1 MTASSSFLLWSTL
14 ICMIRSRL
22 SYVRFNLKILTLLLP
37 AFSYFIAVKVRFGF
51 NLFFSAT
58 PAPGLPSYWGIVLL
72 TTIVWALAAEESGL
86 WNVEQLYAPGGK
98 SRRLLEAL
106 AFTYAIVMAL
116 GFLYRQA
123 SYSRL
128 VIAISAVTL
137 FVLATAARIIS
148 RVLLEL
154 LRKNGRNEVKILMV
168 GTDRFA
174 RRVATSLL
182 HGEVLPCKVVGFV
195 RLPDQEIAVEGPVYE
210 MDQIP
215 NFSNGHSINDIV
227 IALPAARLS
236 DVQKISPALE
246 KLCVPTRVV
255 IDLGDGVGIR
265 DRLIDLGGIHMLDL
279 RPTLAETGPYLFQK
293 RAFDVAL
300 SLFILLLTLPIFLLV
315 ALAVKVSSRGP
326 IFFSQERV
334 GLNGR
339 VFRMLKFRTMRVGSR
354 EEGDTRWTCDND
366 PRRTAVGV
374 FLRKTN
380 LDELPQFLNVL
391 KGDMSI
397 VGPRPERA
405 HFVERFLEEFDR
417 YNFRHTFKV
426 GITGWA
432 QVNGWRGD
440 TSIAKRVEYDLY
452 YLRNWSLTFDLQ
464 IITMTLLRIFNS
476 KNAY

>member
-1 MTASSSFLLWSTL
+1 
-14 ICMIRSRL
+14 MIRSRL
-22 SYVRFNLKILTLLLP
+22 SYVRFYLRILTLLLP
-37 AFSYFIAVKVRFGF
+37 AFAYFIAIKVRFGF
-51 NLFFSAT
+51 FFLTGASQA
-58 PAPGLPSYWGIVLL
+58 GLPSYWGILLL
-72 TTIVWALAAEESGL
+72 TTIVWAIAAEESGL
-86 WNVEQLYAPGGK
+86 WNVEQLYTPGGK

-106 AFTYAIVMAL
+106 AFTYAVVMAA

-123 SYSRL
+123 SYSRV
-128 VIAISAVTL
+128 VIGISAVAL
-137 FVLATAARIIS
+137 FVLATIARIVF
-148 RVLLEL
+148 RVVLEF
-154 LRKNGRNEVKILMV
+154 LRENGRNEVKILVV

-174 RRVATSLL
+174 RRVGTSLL
-182 HGEVLPCKVVGFV
+182 HGEVLPCRVVGFV
-195 RLPDQEIAVEGPVYE
+195 RLPEQEVAVDGPVYE
-210 MDQIP
+210 LDQIP
-215 NFSNGHSINDIV
+215 AFTNGNSINDII

-236 DVQKISPALE
+236 EVQKIAPALE

-255 IDLGDGVGIR
+255 IDLGEGVVLR

-293 RAFDVAL
+293 RIFDMAFSMLV
-300 SLFILLLTLPIFLLV
+300 LLLTLPITLLI
-315 ALAVKVSSRGP
+315 AAAIKLTSRGP
-326 IFFSQERV
+326 IFFAQDRV

-366 PRRTAVGV
+366 PRRTIVGT

-380 LDELPQFLNVL
+380 LDELPQFLNVI

-397 VGPRPERA
+397 VGPRPERPF
-405 HFVERFLEEFDR
+405 FVERFLEEFDR
-417 YNFRHTFKV
+417 YNSRHMFKA

-464 IITMTLLRIFNS
+464 IITMTVVRIFTS

>member
-1 MTASSSFLLWSTL
+1 
-14 ICMIRSRL
+14 MIRSRL
-22 SYVRFNLKILTLLLP
+22 SFARLYLRVLTLLLP
-37 AFSYFIAVKVRFGF
+37 ACAYFIAVKVRFGF
-51 NLFFSAT
+51 NFLLSRGA
-58 PAPGLPSYWGIVLL
+58 PAGLPSYWAILLL
-72 TTIVWALAAEESGL
+72 TTIVWAIAAEESEL

-98 SRRLLEAL
+98 TRRLIEAL
-106 AFTYAIVMAL
+106 AFTYAVVMAT

-128 VIAISAVTL
+128 VIAISAVAL
-137 FVLATAARIIS
+137 FVLATLTRIAF
-148 RVLLEL
+148 RVSLEL
-154 LRKNGRNEVKILMV
+154 LRKDGRNEVKILVV

-174 RRVATSLL
+174 RRVGTSLL
-182 HGEVLPCKVVGFV
+182 HGEVLPCRIMGFV
-195 RLPDQEIAVEGPVYE
+195 RLPDQEIAVDGPVYE
-210 MDQIP
+210 LDQIP
-215 NFSNGHSINDIV
+215 VFSNGNSINDII

-236 DVQKISPALE
+236 DVQRIAPALE

-255 IDLGDGVGIR
+255 IDLGEGVFLR

-293 RAFDVAL
+293 RIFDVIF
-300 SLFILLLTLPIFLLV
+300 SLLVLLLTLPITLLI
-315 ALAVKVSSRGP
+315 ALAIKLNSRGP
-326 IFFSQERV
+326 VFFVQERV

-339 VFRMLKFRTMRVGSR
+339 VFRMFKFRTMSVGSR
-354 EEGDTRWTCDND
+354 EEGDTRWTCEKD
-366 PRRTAVGV
+366 PRRTTIGT

-391 KGDMSI
+391 HGDMSI
-397 VGPRPERA
+397 VGPRPERPF
-405 HFVERFLEEFDR
+405 FVERFLEEFDR
-417 YNFRHTFKV
+417 YNSRHMFKA

-464 IITMTLLRIFNS
+464 IITMTLLRLFRS
-476 KNAY
+476 RNAY

>member
-1 MTASSSFLLWSTL
+1 
-14 ICMIRSRL
+14 MIRSRL
-22 SYVRFNLKILTLLLP
+22 SFARLYLRIITLLLP
-37 AFSYFIAVKVRFGF
+37 ACAYFIAVKIRFGF
-51 NLFFSAT
+51 NFLLWRI
-58 PAPGLPSYWGIVLL
+58 APTGLPSYWGILLL
-72 TTIVWALAAEESGL
+72 TTIVWAIAAEESEL
-86 WNVEQLYAPGGK
+86 WNVERLYAPGGK

-106 AFTYAIVMAL
+106 AFTYAIVMAA

-123 SYSRL
+123 SYSRI
-128 VIAISAVTL
+128 VIAISAVAL
-137 FVLATAARIIS
+137 FVLATIT
-148 RVLLEL
+148 RVAFRVVLEL
-154 LRKNGRNEVKILMV
+154 MRKDGRNEVKILVV

-174 RRVATSLL
+174 RRVGTSLL
-182 HGEVLPCKVVGFV
+182 HGEVLPCRIMGFV

-210 MDQIP
+210 LDQIP
-215 NFSNGHSINDIV
+215 NFSNGNSINDII

-236 DVQKISPALE
+236 EVQKIAPTLE

-255 IDLGDGVGIR
+255 IDLGEGVVLR

-293 RAFDVAL
+293 RIFDVAFSAL
-300 SLFILLLTLPIFLLV
+300 ILLLTLPLTLLI
-315 ALAVKVSSRGP
+315 ALAIKLSGSGP
-326 IFFSQERV
+326 VLFTQDRV

-354 EEGDTRWTCDND
+354 EEGDTRWTSDND
-366 PRRTAVGV
+366 PRRTTVGT

-391 KGDMSI
+391 RGEMSI
-397 VGPRPERA
+397 VGPRPERPY
-405 HFVERFLEEFDR
+405 FVERFLEEFDR
-417 YNFRHTFKV
+417 YNARHMFKA

-464 IITMTLLRIFNS
+464 IITMTLVRMFSS

>member
-1 MTASSSFLLWSTL
+1 
-14 ICMIRSRL
+14 MIRSRL
-22 SYVRFNLKILTLLLP
+22 SYVRFYLRVLTLLLP
-37 AFSYFIAVKVRFGF
+37 ACAYFIAVKLRFGF
-51 NLFFSAT
+51 NIFFSRADT
-58 PAPGLPSYWGIVLL
+58 AALPSYWGIMLL
-72 TTIVWALAAEESGL
+72 TTIVWAIAAEESGL
-86 WNVEQLYAPGGK
+86 WSVEQLYAPGRK

-116 GFLYRQA
+116 GFMYRQA

-128 VIAISAVTL
+128 VVGLSALAL
-137 FVLATAARIIS
+137 FVLATIARILF

-154 LRKNGRNEVKILMV
+154 MRKSGRNEVRILMV
-168 GTDRFA
+168 GTDRYA
-174 RRVATSLL
+174 RRVATSLSN
-182 HGEVLPCKVVGFV
+182 GEVLPCRVVGFV
-195 RLPDQEIAVEGPVYE
+195 HVPDQEIAVEGPVYE
-210 MDQIP
+210 ADQIP
-215 NFSNGHSINDIV
+215 NFSNGHSVDDVI
-227 IALPAARLS
+227 IALPAGRLS
-236 DVQKISPALE
+236 DVQRIAPALE

-255 IDLGDGVGIR
+255 VDLGEGVVIR

-279 RPTLAETGPYLFQK
+279 QPTLAETGPYLFQK
-293 RAFDVAL
+293 RIFDIVFSAIIVL
-300 SLFILLLTLPIFLLV
+300 ITLPASLLI
-315 ALAVKVSSRGP
+315 ALVIKLTSPGP
-326 IFFSQERV
+326 VFFVQERV

-339 VFRMLKFRTMRVGSR
+339 VFRMFKFRTMRVGSQQ
-354 EEGDTRWTCDND
+354 EGDTRWTCNDD
-366 PRRTAVGV
+366 PRRTAVGA

-380 LDELPQFLNVL
+380 LDELPQFINVL

-397 VGPRPERA
+397 VGPRPERP
-405 HFVERFLEEFDR
+405 HFVEKFLEEFDR
-417 YNFRHTFKV
+417 YNFRHTFKA

>member
-1 MTASSSFLLWSTL
+1 
-14 ICMIRSRL
+14 MIRTRL
-22 SYVRFNLKILTLLLP
+22 SYVRFTLKILTLLLP
-37 AFSYFIAVKVRFGF
+37 ACSYFIAVKVHFGF
-51 NLFFSAT
+51 NLFFFRTAH
-58 PAPGLPSYWGIVLL
+58 AGLPSYWGVVLL
-72 TTIVWALAAEESGL
+72 TTIVWAIAAEESGL
-86 WNVEQLYAPGGK
+86 WNVEQLYAPRGK

-106 AFTYAIVMAL
+106 AFTYAIVMTL

-123 SYSRL
+123 SYSRA
-128 VIAISAVTL
+128 VIGLSALAL
-137 FVLATAARIIS
+137 FCLATASRIIS
-148 RVLLEL
+148 RVFLEI
-154 LRKNGRNEVKILMV
+154 LRKSGRNEVRILMV

-174 RRVATSLL
+174 RRVATSLE

-195 RLPDQEIAVEGPVYE
+195 RLPDQEIEVEGPVYE
-210 MDQIP
+210 MGQIP
-215 NFSNGHSINDIV
+215 MFSNGHSINDVV

-236 DVQKISPALE
+236 EVQGVANALE

-255 IDLGDGVGIR
+255 IELGDGVIIR

-279 RPTLAETGPYLFQK
+279 RPTLAETGPYIFQK

-300 SLFILLLTLPIFLLV
+300 ALLILLLTLPISVLI

-326 IFFSQERV
+326 IFFIQERV

-339 VFRMLKFRTMRVGSR
+339 VFRMLKFRTMRQGSR
-354 EEGDTRWTCDND
+354 EEGDTRWTCTND
-366 PRRTAVGV
+366 PRRTAVGG
-374 FLRKTN
+374 FLRRTN

-405 HFVERFLEEFDR
+405 HFVARFLEEFDR

-426 GITGWA
+426 CITGWA

-440 TSIAKRVEYDLY
+440 TSIEKRVEYDLY

-476 KNAY
+476 RNAY

>member
-1 MTASSSFLLWSTL
+1 
-14 ICMIRSRL
+14 MIRSRL
-22 SYVRFNLKILTLLLP
+22 SYVRYYLRILTLLLP
-37 AFSYFIAVKVRFGF
+37 ACAYFIAIKIRFGF
-51 NLFFSAT
+51 NVLLPGHSHA
-58 PAPGLPSYWGIVLL
+58 GLPSYWSIMLL
-72 TTIVWALAAEESGL
+72 TTIVWAIAAEESGL
-86 WNVEQLYAPGGK
+86 WSVEQLYAPGRK

-128 VIAISAVTL
+128 VIAISAVAL
-137 FVLATAARIIS
+137 FVLATIARIAF
-148 RVLLEL
+148 RVILEL
-154 LRKNGRNEVKILMV
+154 LRNSGRNEVRILIV

-174 RRVATSLL
+174 RRVATSLTN
-182 HGEVLPCKVVGFV
+182 GEVLPCKVVGFV
-195 RLPDQEIAVEGPVYE
+195 HLPDQEIAVEGPIYE
-210 MDQIP
+210 IGHMP
-215 NFSNGHSINDIV
+215 AFTNGHSIDDVI
-227 IALPAARLS
+227 IALPTGRLS
-236 DVQKISPALE
+236 DVQKVAPALE

-255 IDLGDGVGIR
+255 LDLGEGVGIR

-279 RPTLAETGPYLFQK
+279 RPTLAETGPYLIQK
-293 RAFDVAL
+293 RIFDVAFSVL
-300 SLFILLLTLPIFLLV
+300 VILLTLPLSLLIC
-315 ALAVKVSSRGP
+315 LAIKLTSRGP
-326 IFFSQERV
+326 IFFVQERV

-339 VFRMLKFRTMRVGSR
+339 VFRMLKFRTMRVGSQ
-354 EEGDTRWTCDND
+354 EEGDTVWTSAND
-366 PRRTAVGV
+366 PRRTIVGAL
-374 FLRKTN
+374 LRKTN
-380 LDELPQFLNVL
+380 LDELPQFVNVF

-397 VGPRPERA
+397 VGPRPERP
-405 HFVERFLEEFDR
+405 HFVEKFLEEFDR
-417 YNFRHTFKV
+417 YNFRHTFKA

>member
-1 MTASSSFLLWSTL
+1 
-14 ICMIRSRL
+14 MIRSRL

-37 AFSYFIAVKVRFGF
+37 ACSYFIAVKVRFGF
-51 NLFFSAT
+51 NLFFFRTA
-58 PAPGLPSYWGIVLL
+58 AAGLPSYWGIVLL
-72 TTIVWALAAEESGL
+72 TTIVWAIAAEESGL

-106 AFTYAIVMAL
+106 AFTYAVVMAL

-128 VIAISAVTL
+128 VIGISAVAL
-137 FVLATAARIIS
+137 FLLATAARIVS
-148 RVLLEL
+148 RVMLEL

-236 DVQKISPALE
+236 DVQRISPALE

-293 RAFDVAL
+293 RAFDLAFSVI
-300 SLFILLLTLPIFLLV
+300 ILLLTLPLFLLIAV
-315 ALAVKVSSRGP
+315 AVKITSRGP
-326 IFFSQERV
+326 VFFSQERV

-366 PRRTAVGV
+366 PRRTSVGV

>member
-1 MTASSSFLLWSTL
+1 
-14 ICMIRSRL
+14 MIRSRL
-22 SYVRFNLKILTLLLP
+22 SFARLYLRILTLLLP
-37 AFSYFIAVKVRFGF
+37 ACAYFIAVKVRFGF
-51 NLFFSAT
+51 NLLLSRTA
-58 PAPGLPSYWGIVLL
+58 PAGLPSYWGILLL
-72 TTIVWALAAEESGL
+72 TTIVWAIAAEESEL

-106 AFTYAIVMAL
+106 AFTYAVVMAV

-123 SYSRL
+123 SYSRV
-128 VIAISAVTL
+128 VIAISAIAL
-137 FVLATAARIIS
+137 FVLATITRIAF
-148 RVLLEL
+148 RVSLEL
-154 LRKNGRNEVKILMV
+154 VRKDGRNEVKILVV

-174 RRVATSLL
+174 RRVGTSLL
-182 HGEVLPCKVVGFV
+182 HGEVLPCRIVGFV
-195 RLPDQEIAVEGPVYE
+195 RLPDQEVAVDGPVYE
-210 MDQIP
+210 LDQIP
-215 NFSNGHSINDIV
+215 VFSNGNSINDII

-236 DVQKISPALE
+236 DVQKIAPALE

-255 IDLGDGVGIR
+255 IDLGEGVVLR

-279 RPTLAETGPYLFQK
+279 RPTLAETGSYLFQK
-293 RAFDVAL
+293 RIFDVAFSVL
-300 SLFILLLTLPIFLLV
+300 VMLLMLPITLLI
-315 ALAVKVSSRGP
+315 ALAIKLGSRGP
-326 IFFSQERV
+326 IFFVQDRV

-339 VFRMLKFRTMRVGSR
+339 VFRMFKFRTMKVGSC
-354 EEGDTRWTCDND
+354 EEGDTRWTCEKD
-366 PRRTAVGV
+366 PRRTTVGT

-391 KGDMSI
+391 QGDMSI
-397 VGPRPERA
+397 VGPRPERPF
-405 HFVERFLEEFDR
+405 FVERFLEEFDR
-417 YNFRHTFKV
+417 YNSRHMFKA

-464 IITMTLLRIFNS
+464 IITLTLFRMFTS

>member
-1 MTASSSFLLWSTL
+1 
-14 ICMIRSRL
+14 MIRSRL
-22 SYVRFNLKILTLLLP
+22 SFARLYLRIITLLLP
-37 AFSYFIAVKVRFGF
+37 ACAYFIAVKIRFGF
-51 NLFFSAT
+51 NLLLWRI
-58 PAPGLPSYWGIVLL
+58 APTGLPSYWGILLL
-72 TTIVWALAAEESGL
+72 TTIVWAIAAEESEL

-106 AFTYAIVMAL
+106 AFTYAIVMAA

-123 SYSRL
+123 SYSRI
-128 VIAISAVTL
+128 VIAISAVAL
-137 FVLATAARIIS
+137 FVLATIT
-148 RVLLEL
+148 RVAFRVVLEL
-154 LRKNGRNEVKILMV
+154 MRKDGRNEVKILVV

-174 RRVATSLL
+174 RRVGTSLL
-182 HGEVLPCKVVGFV
+182 HGEVLPCRIMGFV

-210 MDQIP
+210 LDQIP
-215 NFSNGHSINDIV
+215 NFSNGNSINDII

-236 DVQKISPALE
+236 EVQKIAPTLE

-255 IDLGDGVGIR
+255 IDLGEGVVLR

-293 RAFDVAL
+293 RIFDVAFSAL
-300 SLFILLLTLPIFLLV
+300 ILLLTLPFTSLI
-315 ALAVKVSSRGP
+315 ALAIKLSGRGP
-326 IFFSQERV
+326 ILFTQDRV

-354 EEGDTRWTCDND
+354 EEGDTRWTSDND
-366 PRRTAVGV
+366 PRRTAVGT

-380 LDELPQFLNVL
+380 LDELPQFFNVL

-397 VGPRPERA
+397 VGPRPERPY
-405 HFVERFLEEFDR
+405 FVERFLEEFDR
-417 YNFRHTFKV
+417 YNARHMFKA

-464 IITMTLLRIFNS
+464 IITMTLVRMFSS

>member
-1 MTASSSFLLWSTL
+1 
-14 ICMIRSRL
+14 MIRSRL
-22 SYVRFNLKILTLLLP
+22 SYVRFKLKILTLLLP
-37 AFSYFIAVKVRFGF
+37 ACSYFIAVKVRFGF
-51 NLFFSAT
+51 NLFFSRNEPT
-58 PAPGLPSYWGIVLL
+58 GLPSYWGIILL
-72 TTIVWALAAEESGL
+72 TTIVWAIAAEESGL

-106 AFTYAIVMAL
+106 AFTYAVVMAL

-137 FVLATAARIIS
+137 FALATTARILT

-154 LRKNGRNEVKILMV
+154 LRKHGRNEVKILMV

-215 NFSNGHSINDIV
+215 NFSNGHSINDVV
-227 IALPAARLS
+227 IALPAARLI
-236 DVQKISPALE
+236 DIQRVAPALE

-255 IDLGDGVGIR
+255 IDLGEGVGIR

-293 RAFDVAL
+293 RAFDMAL
-300 SLFILLLTLPIFLLV
+300 SVIILLITAPIFLLI

-326 IFFSQERV
+326 VFFSQERV

-366 PRRTAVGV
+366 PRRTAVGI

-391 KGDMSI
+391 RGDMSI

-405 HFVERFLEEFDR
+405 HFVERFLEEIDR

>member
-1 MTASSSFLLWSTL
+1 
-14 ICMIRSRL
+14 MIRSRL
-22 SYVRFNLKILTLLLP
+22 SFARLYLRIATLLLP
-37 AFSYFIAVKVRFGF
+37 ACAYFIAVKIRFGF
-51 NLFFSAT
+51 NFLLSRT
-58 PAPGLPSYWGIVLL
+58 VPGGLPSYWGIVLL
-72 TTIVWALAAEESGL
+72 TTIVWAIAAEESGL
-86 WNVEQLYAPGGK
+86 WNIEQLYTPGGK

-106 AFTYAIVMAL
+106 AFTYAIVMAA

-123 SYSRL
+123 SYSRV
-128 VIAISAVTL
+128 VIGISTVAL
-137 FVLATAARIIS
+137 FILATLTRIAF
-148 RVLLEL
+148 RVFLEL
-154 LRKNGRNEVKILMV
+154 LRKDGRNEVKILVV

-174 RRVATSLL
+174 RRVGASLL
-182 HGEVLPCKVVGFV
+182 HGEVLPCRVVGYV
-195 RLPDQEIAVEGPVYE
+195 RLPDQEVAVEGPVYE
-210 MDQIP
+210 MDKIP
-215 NFSNGHSINDIV
+215 TFSNGNSINDII

-236 DVQKISPALE
+236 EVQKIAPTLE

-255 IDLGDGVGIR
+255 IDLGEGVVLR

-293 RAFDVAL
+293 RIFDVTF
-300 SLFILLLTLPIFLLV
+300 SICVLLLSSPALLLI
-315 ALAVKVSSRGP
+315 AAAIKLSSRGP
-326 IFFSQERV
+326 VLFLQDRV

-339 VFRMLKFRTMRVGSR
+339 VFPMLKFRTMRVGSR
-354 EEGDTRWTCDND
+354 EEGDTRWTSSND
-366 PRRTAVGV
+366 PRRTSVGT

-380 LDELPQFLNVL
+380 LDELPQFFNVL

-397 VGPRPERA
+397 VGPRPERPY
-405 HFVERFLEEFDR
+405 FVERFLEEFDR
-417 YNFRHTFKV
+417 YNARHMFKA

-464 IITMTLLRIFNS
+464 IITMTLFRFFSS

>member
-1 MTASSSFLLWSTL
+1 
-14 ICMIRSRL
+14 MIRSRL
-22 SYVRFNLKILTLLLP
+22 SYVRFYLRILTLLLP
-37 AFSYFIAVKVRFGF
+37 ACAYFIAVKLRFGF
-51 NLFFSAT
+51 NFFMSRT
-58 PAPGLPSYWGIVLL
+58 PPAGLPSYWGILLL
-72 TTIVWALAAEESGL
+72 TTIVWAIAAEESGL

-98 SRRLLEAL
+98 SRRLIEAL
-106 AFTYAIVMAL
+106 AFTYAVVMAA

-123 SYSRL
+123 SYSRI
-128 VIAISAVTL
+128 VIGISAVTL
-137 FVLATAARIIS
+137 FVLATIARIAV
-148 RVLLEL
+148 RVILEF
-154 LRKNGRNEVKILMV
+154 LRENGKNEVKILVV

-174 RRVATSLL
+174 RRVGASLL

-195 RLPDQEIAVEGPVYE
+195 RLPDQEVAVDGPVYE
-210 MDQIP
+210 LDQIP
-215 NFSNGHSINDIV
+215 AFTNGHSIHDVI

-236 DVQKISPALE
+236 DVQKIAPTLE

-255 IDLGDGVGIR
+255 IDLGEGVILR

-293 RAFDVAL
+293 RIFDMAFSSIVV
-300 SLFILLLTLPIFLLV
+300 LLTLPLTLV
-315 ALAVKVSSRGP
+315 IALAIKLSSRGP
-326 IFFSQERV
+326 ILFAQDRV

-366 PRRTAVGV
+366 PRRTAIGTI
-374 FLRKTN
+374 LRKTN
-380 LDELPQFLNVL
+380 LDELPQFINVI

-397 VGPRPERA
+397 VGPRPERPF
-405 HFVERFLEEFDR
+405 FVERFLDEFDR
-417 YNFRHTFKV
+417 YNVRHMFKA

-464 IITMTLLRIFNS
+464 IITMTLVRLFTS